1 MGEQQR
7 KTPVDQNSTQQNG
20 ARNKPS
26 AGGVEQIALFLVV
39 ELLALNVPPSLSTS
53 GLN

>member
-7 KTPVDQNSTQQNG
+7 KTPVGQVSTLQNG

-26 AGGVEQIALFLVV
+26 ASGVEQHRPFLVV
-39 ELLALNVPPSLSTS
+39 ELFALNLPLSLFPSS
-53 GLN
+53 LN